1 MIFFEFIMSNVVWES
16 GKTNTVPDTYRRE
29 KTRQIERILRICLP
43 RQRAS
48 VPVYFTVGVKYVRYE
63 V

>member
-1 MIFFEFIMSNVVWES
+1 MSNVVWES

-43 RQRAS
+43 GQRAS